1 MKESVKRTLRWM
13 LPLVLM
19 PLLVVLGGWLL
30 GERFYAWGILGMVI
44 LSQLLF
50 FVGFERKTVGT
61 RRLVVAAVMTALS
74 VMGRIIFAPIPG
86 FKPITA
92 IVVITGIWI
101 GGETGFLTGSLSALI
116 SNFFSGQGPWTPFQ
130 MFAWGMLGLLAGL
143 LSDGLKQSRI
153 ALAAYGLLLG
163 LLVWAEGGQGGDPI
177 DSLPEALW
185 YSLVTLTTV
194 GYGDLY
200 PRTPVGRLVGLVFL
214 LMSTGLLA
222 LLIGVVIASL
232 TNRLLPGLRLW
243 LNRGRRW
250 YVFSTDNAASRTLA
264 GRLDDGFIVYCRS
277 DACRQLADGLALP
290 ENPET
295 LFDRPVAR
303 KGERLFFAMDKDA
316 LANERDAL
324 ALGER
329 PRHIFCRTEA
339 PG

>member
-50 FVGFERKTVGT
+50 FAGFERKTVGT

-153 ALAAYGLLLG
+153 ALAAYGIFAGVAYSMFMDIWTVLWYQGGVNMALYGTALVTSLPYMISYAASNVLFLLLLG
-163 LLVWAEGGQGGDPI
+163 KPFGEKLERIRVK
-177 DSLPEALW
+177 
-185 YSLVTLTTV
+185 
-194 GYGDLY
+194 YGL
-200 PRTPVGRLVGLVFL
+200 
-214 LMSTGLLA
+214 
-222 LLIGVVIASL
+222 
-232 TNRLLPGLRLW
+232 
-243 LNRGRRW
+243 
-250 YVFSTDNAASRTLA
+250 
-264 GRLDDGFIVYCRS
+264 
-277 DACRQLADGLALP
+277 
-290 ENPET
+290 
-295 LFDRPVAR
+295 
-303 KGERLFFAMDKDA
+303 
-316 LANERDAL
+316 
-324 ALGER
+324 
-329 PRHIFCRTEA
+329 
-339 PG
+339 